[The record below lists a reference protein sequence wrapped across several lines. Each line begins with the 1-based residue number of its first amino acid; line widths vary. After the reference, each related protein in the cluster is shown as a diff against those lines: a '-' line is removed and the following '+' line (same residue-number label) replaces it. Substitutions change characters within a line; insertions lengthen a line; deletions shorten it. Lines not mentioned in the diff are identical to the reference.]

1 MYSQDK
7 LDKLSDDIK
16 QLEEQTKSRID
27 KTRDEI
33 KQLEEEIE
41 VLSKKISNDI
51 YNGNKHKEL
60 VPQFIIM
67 DGKKNILIHKQD
79 YLIAFLTGFYEVR
92 K

>member
-16 QLEEQTKSRID
+16 QLEERTKSRID

-41 VLSKKISNDI
+41 VLSQKISNDI
-51 YNGNKHKEL
+51 LNRKSHKEL

-67 DGKKNILIHKQD
+67 DGKKTILIIKKD
-79 YLIAFLTGFYEVR
+79 YLIAFLTGYYEVT

>member
-1 MYSQDK
+1 MYSIDK
-7 LDKLSDDIK
+7 LDKTRDEIK
-16 QLEEQTKSRID
+16 QLQEQTKSRID

-33 KQLEEEIE
+33 KLLEEQIE

-51 YNGNKHKEL
+51 SNGKSNKEL

-67 DGKKNILIHKQD
+67 DSKKNILIHKKD
-79 YLIAFLTGFYEVR
+79 YLIAFLAGYYVVT